1 MAQRNTKLLLSFKYL
16 AHVLGLHDPEDD
28 GSKIFKT
35 MVTIYRR
42 ARCNKPEDLTF
53 IWPIHGMQLLDMAK
67 KGKGKVI
74 PLQARCG
81 PEGG

>member
-1 MAQRNTKLLLSFKYL
+1 VAQRNTKLIFSFKFL
-16 AHVLGLHDPEDD
+16 VHVLGLRDPEDD

-35 MVTIYRR
+35 MVAIYRC

-53 IWPIHGMQLLDMAK
+53 IWPIHGMQLLDMVK
-67 KGKGKVI
+67 KVKGKVI